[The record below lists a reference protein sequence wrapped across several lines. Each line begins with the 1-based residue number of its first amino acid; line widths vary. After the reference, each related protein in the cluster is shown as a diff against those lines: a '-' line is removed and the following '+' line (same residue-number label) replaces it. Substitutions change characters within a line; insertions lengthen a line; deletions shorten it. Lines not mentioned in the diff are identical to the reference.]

1 MRIILTILL
10 LTNLLYPQSFGQ
22 NKVQYESFDWEYIVS
37 PNTNIY
43 YYGDNK
49 DLAIF
54 TSKVAERSIEQI
66 GKHLRW
72 RSNKP
77 IKIIVYTSHNDFQQ
91 TNVVNVYMS
100 EGVGGVTELYKN
112 RIVIPFEGSY
122 EQFEHVI
129 HHELVHAAINE
140 LVYGG
145 NAQGL
150 ISGRIRVQV
159 PLWANEGLA
168 EFLPRI
174 LESAHSRFPVFDEPQ
189 EKIKGI
195 LLAKDL
201 LKFGPGLLG
210 QDENINFDLSQ
221 ILRPINFIPE
231 SKKINILLEEFKTNR
246 SHMAAVV
253 DEFGEISGIVTI
265 EDVLEEIVGEIV
277 DETDISESED
287 IIQLTDNEFNVSA
300 LTEIETFN
308 DRFSSSFEATDF
320 DTIGG
325 IVLNAFGKIPLVN
338 DSIEIQ
344 NFHFTVLAA
353 NKRQI
358 LKLRIKVLESTPEEP
373 N

>member
-1 MRIILTILL
+1 MKEE
-10 LTNLLYPQSFGQ
+10 P
-22 NKVQYESFDWEYIVS
+22 
-37 PNTNIY
+37 P
-43 YYGDNK
+43 
-49 DLAIF
+49 
-54 TSKVAERSIEQI
+54 SI
-66 GKHLRW
+66 
-72 RSNKP
+72 S
-77 IKIIVYTSHNDFQQ
+77 
-91 TNVVNVYMS
+91 
-100 EGVGGVTELYKN
+100 
-112 RIVIPFEGSY
+112 
-122 EQFEHVI
+122 
-129 HHELVHAAINE
+129 
-140 LVYGG
+140 
-145 NAQGL
+145 AQPEKLGL
-150 ISGRIRVQV
+150 IQRIKNFFRDFHIRISFKPSNQEELTSVLRDAEENNLIDKGVLDMMEETIDFSSTPVKEVMVPKTQV
-159 PLWANEGLA
+159 ISIKETEGLA

-210 QDENINFDLSQ
+210 QDENINFDLSK

-265 EDVLEEIVGEIV
+265 EDVLEEIVGEIK
-277 DETDISESED
+277 DETDTSESED
-287 IIQLTDNEFNVSA
+287 IIQLTENEFNVSA

-358 LKLRIKVLESTPEEP
+358 LKLRIKVLESTSEELS
-373 N
+373 

>member
-1 MRIILTILL
+1 MKEE
-10 LTNLLYPQSFGQ
+10 P
-22 NKVQYESFDWEYIVS
+22 
-37 PNTNIY
+37 P
-43 YYGDNK
+43 
-49 DLAIF
+49 
-54 TSKVAERSIEQI
+54 SI
-66 GKHLRW
+66 
-72 RSNKP
+72 S
-77 IKIIVYTSHNDFQQ
+77 
-91 TNVVNVYMS
+91 
-100 EGVGGVTELYKN
+100 
-112 RIVIPFEGSY
+112 
-122 EQFEHVI
+122 
-129 HHELVHAAINE
+129 
-140 LVYGG
+140 
-145 NAQGL
+145 AQPEKLGL
-150 ISGRIRVQV
+150 IQRIKNFFRDFHIRVSFKPSNQEELTSVLRDAEENNLIDKGVLDMMEETIDFSSTPVKEVMVPKTQV
-159 PLWANEGLA
+159 ISIKETEGLA

-358 LKLRIKVLESTPEEP
+358 LKLRIKVLESTSEEL

>member
-1 MRIILTILL
+1 MCIRDSIRISFKPTNQEELTSVLRDAEEN
-10 LTNLLYPQSFGQ
+10 NLIDKGVLDMMEETIDFSSTPVKEVMVPKTQ
-22 NKVQYESFDWEYIVS
+22 VI
-37 PNTNIY
+37 
-43 YYGDNK
+43 
-49 DLAIF
+49 
-54 TSKVAERSIEQI
+54 SIKE
-66 GKHLRW
+66 
-72 RSNKP
+72 
-77 IKIIVYTSHNDFQQ
+77 T
-91 TNVVNVYMS
+91 
-100 EGVGGVTELYKN
+100 
-112 RIVIPFEGSY
+112 
-122 EQFEHVI
+122 
-129 HHELVHAAINE
+129 
-140 LVYGG
+140 
-145 NAQGL
+145 
-150 ISGRIRVQV
+150 
-159 PLWANEGLA
+159 EGLA

-231 SKKINILLEEFKTNR
+231 SKKINILLEEFETNR

-265 EDVLEEIVGEIV
+265 EDVLEEIVGEIK
-277 DETDISESED
+277 DETDTSESED
-287 IIQLTDNEFNVSA
+287 IIQLTENEFNVSA

-353 NKRQI
+353 NKKQI
-358 LKLRIKVLESTPEEP
+358 LKLRIKVLESISEEL

>member
-1 MRIILTILL
+1 MKEE
-10 LTNLLYPQSFGQ
+10 P
-22 NKVQYESFDWEYIVS
+22 
-37 PNTNIY
+37 P
-43 YYGDNK
+43 
-49 DLAIF
+49 
-54 TSKVAERSIEQI
+54 SI
-66 GKHLRW
+66 
-72 RSNKP
+72 S
-77 IKIIVYTSHNDFQQ
+77 
-91 TNVVNVYMS
+91 
-100 EGVGGVTELYKN
+100 
-112 RIVIPFEGSY
+112 
-122 EQFEHVI
+122 
-129 HHELVHAAINE
+129 
-140 LVYGG
+140 
-145 NAQGL
+145 AQPEKLGL
-150 ISGRIRVQV
+150 IQRIKNFFRDFHIRISFKPSNQEELTSVLRDAEENNLIDKGVLDMMEETIDFSSTPVKEVMVPKTQV
-159 PLWANEGLA
+159 ISIKETEGLA

-265 EDVLEEIVGEIV
+265 EDVLEEIVGEIK
-277 DETDISESED
+277 DETDTSESED
-287 IIQLTDNEFNVSA
+287 IIQLTENEFNVSA

-338 DSIEIQ
+338 DAIEIQ

-358 LKLRIKVLESTPEEP
+358 LKLRIKVLESTSEEP

>member
-1 MRIILTILL
+1 MKEE
-10 LTNLLYPQSFGQ
+10 P
-22 NKVQYESFDWEYIVS
+22 
-37 PNTNIY
+37 P
-43 YYGDNK
+43 
-49 DLAIF
+49 
-54 TSKVAERSIEQI
+54 SI
-66 GKHLRW
+66 
-72 RSNKP
+72 S
-77 IKIIVYTSHNDFQQ
+77 
-91 TNVVNVYMS
+91 
-100 EGVGGVTELYKN
+100 
-112 RIVIPFEGSY
+112 
-122 EQFEHVI
+122 
-129 HHELVHAAINE
+129 
-140 LVYGG
+140 
-145 NAQGL
+145 AQPEKLGL
-150 ISGRIRVQV
+150 IQRIKNFFRDFHIRVSFKPSNQEELTSVLRDAEENNLIDKGVLDMMEETIDFSSTPVKEVMVPKTQV
-159 PLWANEGLA
+159 ISIKETEGLA

-189 EKIKGI
+189 EKIQGI

-201 LKFGPGLLG
+201 LKFGPGLLE

-287 IIQLTDNEFNVSA
+287 IIQLTENEFNVSA

-358 LKLRIKVLESTPEEP
+358 LKLRIKVLESTSEEL

>member
-1 MRIILTILL
+1 MKEE
-10 LTNLLYPQSFGQ
+10 P
-22 NKVQYESFDWEYIVS
+22 
-37 PNTNIY
+37 P
-43 YYGDNK
+43 
-49 DLAIF
+49 
-54 TSKVAERSIEQI
+54 SI
-66 GKHLRW
+66 
-72 RSNKP
+72 S
-77 IKIIVYTSHNDFQQ
+77 
-91 TNVVNVYMS
+91 
-100 EGVGGVTELYKN
+100 
-112 RIVIPFEGSY
+112 
-122 EQFEHVI
+122 
-129 HHELVHAAINE
+129 
-140 LVYGG
+140 
-145 NAQGL
+145 AQPEKLGL
-150 ISGRIRVQV
+150 IQRIKSFFRDFHITISFKPSNQEELTSVLRDAEENNLIDKGVLDMMDETIDFSSTPVKEVMVPKTQV
-159 PLWANEGLA
+159 ISIKETEGLA

-277 DETDISESED
+277 DETDISESDD

-358 LKLRIKVLESTPEEP
+358 LKLRIKVLESIPEEP

>member
-1 MRIILTILL
+1 MKEE
-10 LTNLLYPQSFGQ
+10 P
-22 NKVQYESFDWEYIVS
+22 
-37 PNTNIY
+37 P
-43 YYGDNK
+43 
-49 DLAIF
+49 
-54 TSKVAERSIEQI
+54 SI
-66 GKHLRW
+66 
-72 RSNKP
+72 S
-77 IKIIVYTSHNDFQQ
+77 
-91 TNVVNVYMS
+91 
-100 EGVGGVTELYKN
+100 
-112 RIVIPFEGSY
+112 
-122 EQFEHVI
+122 
-129 HHELVHAAINE
+129 
-140 LVYGG
+140 
-145 NAQGL
+145 AQPEKLGL
-150 ISGRIRVQV
+150 IQRIKSFFRDFHIWISFKPSNQEELTSVLRDAEENNLIDKGVLDMMEETIDFSSTPVKEVMVPKTQV
-159 PLWANEGLA
+159 ISIKETEGLA

-358 LKLRIKVLESTPEEP
+358 LKLRIKVLESSSEELS
-373 N
+373 

>member
-1 MRIILTILL
+1 MKEE
-10 LTNLLYPQSFGQ
+10 P
-22 NKVQYESFDWEYIVS
+22 
-37 PNTNIY
+37 P
-43 YYGDNK
+43 
-49 DLAIF
+49 
-54 TSKVAERSIEQI
+54 SI
-66 GKHLRW
+66 
-72 RSNKP
+72 S
-77 IKIIVYTSHNDFQQ
+77 
-91 TNVVNVYMS
+91 
-100 EGVGGVTELYKN
+100 
-112 RIVIPFEGSY
+112 
-122 EQFEHVI
+122 
-129 HHELVHAAINE
+129 
-140 LVYGG
+140 
-145 NAQGL
+145 AQPEKLGL
-150 ISGRIRVQV
+150 IKRIKSFFRDFHIRISFKPSNQEELTSVLRDAEENNLIDKGVLDMMEETIDFSSTAVKEVMVPKTQV
-159 PLWANEGLA
+159 ISIKETEDLA

-265 EDVLEEIVGEIV
+265 EDVLEEIVGEIK
-277 DETDISESED
+277 DETDTSESED
-287 IIQLTDNEFNVSA
+287 IIQLTENEFNVSA

-325 IVLNAFGKIPLVN
+325 IILNAFGKIPLVN

-358 LKLRIKVLESTPEEP
+358 LKLRIKVLESTSEEL

>member
-1 MRIILTILL
+1 MKEE
-10 LTNLLYPQSFGQ
+10 P
-22 NKVQYESFDWEYIVS
+22 
-37 PNTNIY
+37 P
-43 YYGDNK
+43 
-49 DLAIF
+49 
-54 TSKVAERSIEQI
+54 SI
-66 GKHLRW
+66 
-72 RSNKP
+72 S
-77 IKIIVYTSHNDFQQ
+77 
-91 TNVVNVYMS
+91 
-100 EGVGGVTELYKN
+100 
-112 RIVIPFEGSY
+112 
-122 EQFEHVI
+122 
-129 HHELVHAAINE
+129 
-140 LVYGG
+140 
-145 NAQGL
+145 AQPEKLGL
-150 ISGRIRVQV
+150 IQRIKNFFRDFHIRISFKPSKQEELTSVLRDAEENNLIDKGVLDMMEETIDFSSTPVKEVMVPKTQV
-159 PLWANEGLA
+159 ISIKETEGLA

-265 EDVLEEIVGEIV
+265 EDVLEEIVGEIK
-277 DETDISESED
+277 DETDTSESED
-287 IIQLTDNEFNVSA
+287 IIQLTENEFNVSA

-358 LKLRIKVLESTPEEP
+358 LKLRIKVLESISEEL

>member
-1 MRIILTILL
+1 MKEE
-10 LTNLLYPQSFGQ
+10 P
-22 NKVQYESFDWEYIVS
+22 
-37 PNTNIY
+37 P
-43 YYGDNK
+43 
-49 DLAIF
+49 
-54 TSKVAERSIEQI
+54 SI
-66 GKHLRW
+66 
-72 RSNKP
+72 S
-77 IKIIVYTSHNDFQQ
+77 
-91 TNVVNVYMS
+91 
-100 EGVGGVTELYKN
+100 
-112 RIVIPFEGSY
+112 
-122 EQFEHVI
+122 
-129 HHELVHAAINE
+129 
-140 LVYGG
+140 
-145 NAQGL
+145 AQPEKLGL
-150 ISGRIRVQV
+150 IQRIKNFFRDFHIRISFKPSNQEELTSVLRDAEENNLIDKGVLDMMEETIDFSSTPVKEVMVPKTQV
-159 PLWANEGLA
+159 ISIKETEGLA

-210 QDENINFDLSQ
+210 QDENLSFDLSQ

-265 EDVLEEIVGEIV
+265 EDVLEEIVGEIK

-287 IIQLTDNEFNVSA
+287 IIQLTENEFNVSA

-358 LKLRIKVLESTPEEP
+358 LKLRIKVLESTSEEL

>member
-1 MRIILTILL
+1 MKEE
-10 LTNLLYPQSFGQ
+10 P
-22 NKVQYESFDWEYIVS
+22 
-37 PNTNIY
+37 P
-43 YYGDNK
+43 
-49 DLAIF
+49 
-54 TSKVAERSIEQI
+54 SI
-66 GKHLRW
+66 
-72 RSNKP
+72 S
-77 IKIIVYTSHNDFQQ
+77 
-91 TNVVNVYMS
+91 
-100 EGVGGVTELYKN
+100 
-112 RIVIPFEGSY
+112 
-122 EQFEHVI
+122 
-129 HHELVHAAINE
+129 
-140 LVYGG
+140 
-145 NAQGL
+145 AQPEKLGL
-150 ISGRIRVQV
+150 IQRIKNFFRDFHIRISFKPSNQEELTSVLRDAEENNLIDKGVLDMMEETIDFSSTPVKEVMVPKTQV
-159 PLWANEGLA
+159 ISIKETEGLA

-325 IVLNAFGKIPLVN
+325 IILNAFGKIPLVN

-358 LKLRIKVLESTPEEP
+358 LKLRIKVLESTSEEP

>member
-1 MRIILTILL
+1 MKEEPPSISA
-10 LTNLLYPQSFGQ
+10 QS
-22 NKVQYESFDWEYIVS
+22 
-37 PNTNIY
+37 
-43 YYGDNK
+43 
-49 DLAIF
+49 
-54 TSKVAERSIEQI
+54 ER
-66 GKHLRW
+66 L
-72 RSNKP
+72 
-77 IKIIVYTSHNDFQQ
+77 
-91 TNVVNVYMS
+91 
-100 EGVGGVTELYKN
+100 
-112 RIVIPFEGSY
+112 
-122 EQFEHVI
+122 
-129 HHELVHAAINE
+129 
-140 LVYGG
+140 
-145 NAQGL
+145 GL
-150 ISGRIRVQV
+150 IQRIKSFFRDFHIRISFKPSNQEELTSVLRDAEENNLIDKGVLDMMEETIDFSSTPVKEVMVPKTQV
-159 PLWANEGLA
+159 ISIKETEGLA

-287 IIQLTDNEFNVSA
+287 IIQLTENEFNVSA

-358 LKLRIKVLESTPEEP
+358 LKLRIKVLETHPEEL

>member
-1 MRIILTILL
+1 MKEE
-10 LTNLLYPQSFGQ
+10 P
-22 NKVQYESFDWEYIVS
+22 
-37 PNTNIY
+37 P
-43 YYGDNK
+43 
-49 DLAIF
+49 
-54 TSKVAERSIEQI
+54 SI
-66 GKHLRW
+66 
-72 RSNKP
+72 S
-77 IKIIVYTSHNDFQQ
+77 
-91 TNVVNVYMS
+91 
-100 EGVGGVTELYKN
+100 
-112 RIVIPFEGSY
+112 
-122 EQFEHVI
+122 
-129 HHELVHAAINE
+129 
-140 LVYGG
+140 
-145 NAQGL
+145 AQPEKLGL
-150 ISGRIRVQV
+150 IQRIKNFFRDFHIRISFKPSNQEELTSVLRDAEENNLIDKGVLDMMEETIDFSSTPVKEVMVPKTQV
-159 PLWANEGLA
+159 ISIKETEGLA

-210 QDENINFDLSQ
+210 QDENINFDLSK

-265 EDVLEEIVGEIV
+265 EDVLEEIVGEIK
-277 DETDISESED
+277 DETDTSESED
-287 IIQLTDNEFNVSA
+287 IIQLTENEFNVSA

-338 DSIEIQ
+338 DAIEIQ

-358 LKLRIKVLESTPEEP
+358 LKLRIKVLEFASEEL

>member
-1 MRIILTILL
+1 MKEE
-10 LTNLLYPQSFGQ
+10 P
-22 NKVQYESFDWEYIVS
+22 
-37 PNTNIY
+37 P
-43 YYGDNK
+43 
-49 DLAIF
+49 
-54 TSKVAERSIEQI
+54 SI
-66 GKHLRW
+66 
-72 RSNKP
+72 S
-77 IKIIVYTSHNDFQQ
+77 
-91 TNVVNVYMS
+91 
-100 EGVGGVTELYKN
+100 
-112 RIVIPFEGSY
+112 
-122 EQFEHVI
+122 
-129 HHELVHAAINE
+129 
-140 LVYGG
+140 
-145 NAQGL
+145 AQPEKLGL
-150 ISGRIRVQV
+150 IQRIKNFFRDFHIRISFKPSNQEELTSVLRDAEENNLIDKGILDMMEETIDFSSTPVKEVMVPKTQV
-159 PLWANEGLA
+159 ISIKETEGLA

-287 IIQLTDNEFNVSA
+287 IIQLTENEFNVSA

-358 LKLRIKVLESTPEEP
+358 LKLRIKVLESTSEEL

>member
-1 MRIILTILL
+1 MKEE
-10 LTNLLYPQSFGQ
+10 P
-22 NKVQYESFDWEYIVS
+22 
-37 PNTNIY
+37 P
-43 YYGDNK
+43 
-49 DLAIF
+49 
-54 TSKVAERSIEQI
+54 SI
-66 GKHLRW
+66 
-72 RSNKP
+72 S
-77 IKIIVYTSHNDFQQ
+77 
-91 TNVVNVYMS
+91 
-100 EGVGGVTELYKN
+100 
-112 RIVIPFEGSY
+112 
-122 EQFEHVI
+122 
-129 HHELVHAAINE
+129 
-140 LVYGG
+140 
-145 NAQGL
+145 AQPEKLGL
-150 ISGRIRVQV
+150 IQRIKNFFRDFHIRISFKPSNQEELTSVLRDAEENNLIDKGVLDMMEETIDFSSTPVKEVMVPKTQV
-159 PLWANEGLA
+159 ISIKETEGLA

-358 LKLRIKVLESTPEEP
+358 LKLRIKVLESIPEEP

>member
-1 MRIILTILL
+1 MKEE
-10 LTNLLYPQSFGQ
+10 P
-22 NKVQYESFDWEYIVS
+22 
-37 PNTNIY
+37 P
-43 YYGDNK
+43 
-49 DLAIF
+49 
-54 TSKVAERSIEQI
+54 SI
-66 GKHLRW
+66 
-72 RSNKP
+72 S
-77 IKIIVYTSHNDFQQ
+77 
-91 TNVVNVYMS
+91 
-100 EGVGGVTELYKN
+100 
-112 RIVIPFEGSY
+112 
-122 EQFEHVI
+122 
-129 HHELVHAAINE
+129 
-140 LVYGG
+140 
-145 NAQGL
+145 AQPEKLGL
-150 ISGRIRVQV
+150 IKRIKSFFRDFHIRISFKPSNQEELTSVLRDAEENNLIDKGVLDMMEETIDFSSTPVKEVMVPKTQV
-159 PLWANEGLA
+159 ISIKETEGLA

-358 LKLRIKVLESTPEEP
+358 LKLRIKVLESIPEEP

>member
-1 MRIILTILL
+1 MKEE
-10 LTNLLYPQSFGQ
+10 P
-22 NKVQYESFDWEYIVS
+22 
-37 PNTNIY
+37 P
-43 YYGDNK
+43 
-49 DLAIF
+49 
-54 TSKVAERSIEQI
+54 SI
-66 GKHLRW
+66 
-72 RSNKP
+72 
-77 IKIIVYTSHNDFQQ
+77 T
-91 TNVVNVYMS
+91 
-100 EGVGGVTELYKN
+100 
-112 RIVIPFEGSY
+112 
-122 EQFEHVI
+122 
-129 HHELVHAAINE
+129 
-140 LVYGG
+140 
-145 NAQGL
+145 AQPEKLGL
-150 ISGRIRVQV
+150 IRRIKSFFRDFHIRISFKPSNQEELTSVLRDAEENNLIDKGVLDMMEETIDFSSTPVKEVMVPKTQV
-159 PLWANEGLA
+159 ISIKETEGLA

-358 LKLRIKVLESTPEEP
+358 LKLRIKVLESTPEKP

>member
-1 MRIILTILL
+1 MKEE
-10 LTNLLYPQSFGQ
+10 P
-22 NKVQYESFDWEYIVS
+22 
-37 PNTNIY
+37 P
-43 YYGDNK
+43 
-49 DLAIF
+49 
-54 TSKVAERSIEQI
+54 SI
-66 GKHLRW
+66 
-72 RSNKP
+72 
-77 IKIIVYTSHNDFQQ
+77 T
-91 TNVVNVYMS
+91 
-100 EGVGGVTELYKN
+100 
-112 RIVIPFEGSY
+112 
-122 EQFEHVI
+122 
-129 HHELVHAAINE
+129 
-140 LVYGG
+140 
-145 NAQGL
+145 AQPEKLGL
-150 ISGRIRVQV
+150 IQRIKNFFRDFHIRISFKPSNQEELTSVLRDAEENNLIDKGVLDMMEETIDFSSTPVKEVMVPKTQV
-159 PLWANEGLA
+159 ISIKETEGLA

-210 QDENINFDLSQ
+210 QDENINFDLSK

-308 DRFSSSFEATDF
+308 DRFSSRFEATDF

-358 LKLRIKVLESTPEEP
+358 LKLRIKVLESTSEEL

>member
-1 MRIILTILL
+1 MKEEPPSISA
-10 LTNLLYPQSFGQ
+10 QSE
-22 NKVQYESFDWEYIVS
+22 K
-37 PNTNIY
+37 
-43 YYGDNK
+43 
-49 DLAIF
+49 L
-54 TSKVAERSIEQI
+54 
-66 GKHLRW
+66 
-72 RSNKP
+72 
-77 IKIIVYTSHNDFQQ
+77 
-91 TNVVNVYMS
+91 
-100 EGVGGVTELYKN
+100 
-112 RIVIPFEGSY
+112 
-122 EQFEHVI
+122 
-129 HHELVHAAINE
+129 
-140 LVYGG
+140 
-145 NAQGL
+145 GL
-150 ISGRIRVQV
+150 IKRIKSFFRDFHIRISFKPSNQEELTSVLRNAEENNLIDKGVLDMMEETIDFSSTPVKEVMVPKTQV
-159 PLWANEGLA
+159 ISIKETEGLA

-265 EDVLEEIVGEIV
+265 EDVLEEIVGEII

-287 IIQLTDNEFNVSA
+287 IIQLTENEFNVSA

-358 LKLRIKVLESTPEEP
+358 LKLRIKVLETDS
-373 N
+373 

>member
-1 MRIILTILL
+1 MKEEPPSISAQPEKLGLIQRI
-10 LTNLLYPQSFGQ
+10 QSFFRDFHIRI
-22 NKVQYESFDWEYIVS
+22 SFKPSNQEE
-37 PNTNIY
+37 
-43 YYGDNK
+43 
-49 DLAIF
+49 L
-54 TSKVAERSIEQI
+54 TSVLRDAEENNLIDKGVLDMMEETIDFSSTPVKEVMVPKTQVISIKE
-66 GKHLRW
+66 
-72 RSNKP
+72 
-77 IKIIVYTSHNDFQQ
+77 T
-91 TNVVNVYMS
+91 
-100 EGVGGVTELYKN
+100 
-112 RIVIPFEGSY
+112 
-122 EQFEHVI
+122 
-129 HHELVHAAINE
+129 
-140 LVYGG
+140 
-145 NAQGL
+145 
-150 ISGRIRVQV
+150 
-159 PLWANEGLA
+159 EGLA

>member
-1 MRIILTILL
+1 MKEE
-10 LTNLLYPQSFGQ
+10 P
-22 NKVQYESFDWEYIVS
+22 
-37 PNTNIY
+37 P
-43 YYGDNK
+43 
-49 DLAIF
+49 
-54 TSKVAERSIEQI
+54 SI
-66 GKHLRW
+66 
-72 RSNKP
+72 S
-77 IKIIVYTSHNDFQQ
+77 
-91 TNVVNVYMS
+91 
-100 EGVGGVTELYKN
+100 
-112 RIVIPFEGSY
+112 
-122 EQFEHVI
+122 
-129 HHELVHAAINE
+129 
-140 LVYGG
+140 
-145 NAQGL
+145 AQPEKLGL
-150 ISGRIRVQV
+150 IQRIKNFFRDFHIRISFKPSNQEELTSVLRDAEENNLIDKGVLDMMEETIDFSSTPVKEVMVPKTQV
-159 PLWANEGLA
+159 ISIKETEGLA

-287 IIQLTDNEFNVSA
+287 IIQLTENEFNVSA

-338 DSIEIQ
+338 DAIEIQ

-358 LKLRIKVLESTPEEP
+358 LKLRIKVLESTSEELS
-373 N
+373 

>member
-1 MRIILTILL
+1 MKEEPPSISAQPEKLGLMHRIK
-10 LTNLLYPQSFGQ
+10 SF
-22 NKVQYESFDWEYIVS
+22 FRD
-37 PNTNIY
+37 
-43 YYGDNK
+43 
-49 DLAIF
+49 F
-54 TSKVAERSIEQI
+54 
-66 GKHLRW
+66 H
-72 RSNKP
+72 
-77 IKIIVYTSHNDFQQ
+77 IKISFKPSNQEELTSVLRDAEENNLIDKGVLDMMEETIDFSSTPVKEVMVPKIQ
-91 TNVVNVYMS
+91 
-100 EGVGGVTELYKN
+100 
-112 RIVIPFEGSY
+112 VISIKE
-122 EQFEHVI
+122 
-129 HHELVHAAINE
+129 
-140 LVYGG
+140 
-145 NAQGL
+145 
-150 ISGRIRVQV
+150 
-159 PLWANEGLA
+159 NEGLA

-210 QDENINFDLSQ
+210 QDENLNFDLSQ

-265 EDVLEEIVGEIV
+265 EDVLEEIVGEII
-277 DETDISESED
+277 DETDISGSED
-287 IIQLTDNEFNVSA
+287 IIQLTENEFNVSA

-344 NFHFTVLAA
+344 NFYFTVLAA

-358 LKLRIKVLESTPEEP
+358 LKLRIKVLETDPEEL

>member
-1 MRIILTILL
+1 MKEE
-10 LTNLLYPQSFGQ
+10 P
-22 NKVQYESFDWEYIVS
+22 
-37 PNTNIY
+37 P
-43 YYGDNK
+43 
-49 DLAIF
+49 
-54 TSKVAERSIEQI
+54 SI
-66 GKHLRW
+66 
-72 RSNKP
+72 S
-77 IKIIVYTSHNDFQQ
+77 
-91 TNVVNVYMS
+91 
-100 EGVGGVTELYKN
+100 
-112 RIVIPFEGSY
+112 
-122 EQFEHVI
+122 
-129 HHELVHAAINE
+129 
-140 LVYGG
+140 
-145 NAQGL
+145 AQPEKLGL
-150 ISGRIRVQV
+150 IQRIKSFFRDFHIRSSFKPSNQEELTSVLRDAEENNLIDKGVLDMMEETIDFSSTPVKEVMVPKTQV
-159 PLWANEGLA
+159 ISIKETEGLA

-195 LLAKDL
+195 LLAKEL
-201 LKFGPGLLG
+201 LNFGPGLLG

-277 DETDISESED
+277 DETEISESED

-358 LKLRIKVLESTPEEP
+358 LKLRIKVLESSSEEL

>member
-1 MRIILTILL
+1 MKEE
-10 LTNLLYPQSFGQ
+10 P
-22 NKVQYESFDWEYIVS
+22 
-37 PNTNIY
+37 P
-43 YYGDNK
+43 
-49 DLAIF
+49 
-54 TSKVAERSIEQI
+54 SI
-66 GKHLRW
+66 
-72 RSNKP
+72 S
-77 IKIIVYTSHNDFQQ
+77 
-91 TNVVNVYMS
+91 
-100 EGVGGVTELYKN
+100 
-112 RIVIPFEGSY
+112 
-122 EQFEHVI
+122 
-129 HHELVHAAINE
+129 
-140 LVYGG
+140 
-145 NAQGL
+145 AQPEKLGL
-150 ISGRIRVQV
+150 IQRIKNFFRDFHIRISFKPSNQEELTSVLRDAEENNLIDKGVLDMMEETIDFSSTPVKEVMVPKTQV
-159 PLWANEGLA
+159 ISIKETEGLA

-210 QDENINFDLSQ
+210 QDENINFDLPK

-265 EDVLEEIVGEIV
+265 EDVLEEIVGEIK

-287 IIQLTDNEFNVSA
+287 IIQLTENEFNVSA

-358 LKLRIKVLESTPEEP
+358 LKLRIKVLESTSEEP

>member
-1 MRIILTILL
+1 MKEE
-10 LTNLLYPQSFGQ
+10 P
-22 NKVQYESFDWEYIVS
+22 
-37 PNTNIY
+37 P
-43 YYGDNK
+43 
-49 DLAIF
+49 
-54 TSKVAERSIEQI
+54 SI
-66 GKHLRW
+66 
-72 RSNKP
+72 S
-77 IKIIVYTSHNDFQQ
+77 
-91 TNVVNVYMS
+91 
-100 EGVGGVTELYKN
+100 
-112 RIVIPFEGSY
+112 
-122 EQFEHVI
+122 
-129 HHELVHAAINE
+129 
-140 LVYGG
+140 
-145 NAQGL
+145 AQPEKLGL
-150 ISGRIRVQV
+150 IKRIRSFFRDFHIRISFKPSNQDELTSVLRDAEENNLIDKGVLDMMEETIDFSSTPVKDVMVPKTQV
-159 PLWANEGLA
+159 ISIKETEGLD

-210 QDENINFDLSQ
+210 QEENLNFDLAQ

-265 EDVLEEIVGEIV
+265 EDVLEEIVGEIK
-277 DETDISESED
+277 DETDISEAED
-287 IIQLTDNEFNVSA
+287 IIQLTENEFNVSA

-344 NFHFTVLAA
+344 NFHFTVLDA

-358 LKLRIKVLESTPEEP
+358 LKLRIKVLESTFEEL

>member
-1 MRIILTILL
+1 MKEE
-10 LTNLLYPQSFGQ
+10 P
-22 NKVQYESFDWEYIVS
+22 
-37 PNTNIY
+37 P
-43 YYGDNK
+43 
-49 DLAIF
+49 
-54 TSKVAERSIEQI
+54 SI
-66 GKHLRW
+66 
-72 RSNKP
+72 S
-77 IKIIVYTSHNDFQQ
+77 
-91 TNVVNVYMS
+91 
-100 EGVGGVTELYKN
+100 
-112 RIVIPFEGSY
+112 
-122 EQFEHVI
+122 
-129 HHELVHAAINE
+129 
-140 LVYGG
+140 
-145 NAQGL
+145 AQPEKLGL
-150 ISGRIRVQV
+150 IQRIKNFFRDFHIRISFKPSNQEELTSVLRDAEENNLIDKGVLDMMEETIDFSSTAVKEVMVPKTQV
-159 PLWANEGLA
+159 ISIKETEGLA

-265 EDVLEEIVGEIV
+265 EDVLEEIVGEIK

-287 IIQLTDNEFNVSA
+287 IIQLTENEFNVSA

-358 LKLRIKVLESTPEEP
+358 LKLRIKVLESTSEELS
-373 N
+373 